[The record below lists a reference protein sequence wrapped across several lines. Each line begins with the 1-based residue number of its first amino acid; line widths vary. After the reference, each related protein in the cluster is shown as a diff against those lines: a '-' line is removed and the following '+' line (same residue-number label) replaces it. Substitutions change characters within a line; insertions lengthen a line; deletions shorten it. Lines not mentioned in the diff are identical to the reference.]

1 MRVRECREGDGAK
14 TAWSQRN
21 LTVPSPSKAHCQEK
35 RGILHNSSLSE
46 QHPSSFTYTTPGRRQ
61 AVDLLICYI
70 ITPHTQGGKTLGVGS
85 CLWALA
91 GVVCVG
97 PGTRENPV
105 WEPPAT
111 FSGRPAGQAPLNKM
125 LLEGWGTAG
134 PLGFHSTHMHTH
146 TCTHMQAHAHTCM
159 YTHMNTHMQTPHMHT
174 HVHTYTHNARI
185 QT

>member
-91 GVVCVG
+91 GAVCVG
-97 PGTRENPV
+97 PGTRENPD

-111 FSGRPAGQAPLNKM
+111 FSGRPARQALLNKM

-134 PLGFHSTHMHTH
+134 LWASTARTCTHTHMHTYAS
-146 TCTHMQAHAHTCM
+146 TRTHMHA
-159 YTHMNTHMQTPHMHT
+159 
-174 HVHTYTHNARI
+174 HTYTHNAR
-185 QT
+185 THT